1 MIGKNIILV
10 ALLLLSTA
18 LQASDPIT
26 CTTDRGAVILAQK
39 TKKASIFIN
48 SIWENALTVSEK
60 ANIPMSII
68 LAQAIYESGCGTS
81 RRCRE
86 DCNCFGLKSEE
97 YLVYEKM
104 ENCFDHY
111 RRTIMQPRYG
121 SPQNAQ
127 EWFLALEKC
136 WGAENAA
143 GYVAELKKIIH
154 SYKLYLADGKV

>member
-10 ALLLLSTA
+10 ALLLLSAT

-48 SIWENALTVSEK
+48 SIWENALVVSQK

-86 DCNCFGLKSEE
+86 DCNYFGLKNEDFLTYNGMSA
-97 YLVYEKM
+97 
-104 ENCFDHY
+104 CFDHY
-111 RRTIMQPRYG
+111 ERTITQSCYG
-121 SPQNAQ
+121 SPCNAQ
-127 EWFLALEKC
+127 EWLMAIDDC
-136 WGAENAA
+136 WGAEE
-143 GYVAELKKIIH
+143 GYVAELKRIIH
-154 SYKLYLADGKV
+154 SYKLYLADGNRI

>member
-26 CTTDRGAVILAQK
+26 CTTNRGAVILAQK

-48 SIWENALTVSEK
+48 GIWENALAVSEK
-60 ANIPMSII
+60 ANIPMSIV

-86 DCNCFGLKSEE
+86 DCNYFGLKNESFLT
-97 YLVYEKM
+97 YNGMGACFAHYE
-104 ENCFDHY
+104 
-111 RRTIMQPRYG
+111 RTIMQPCYG
-121 SPQNAQ
+121 NPCNAQ
-127 EWFLALEKC
+127 EWFLALDRC
-136 WGAENAA
+136 WGAED
-143 GYVAELKKIIH
+143 GYVGELKRIIH
-154 SYKLYLADGKV
+154 SYKLYLADGSTNP